1 MALCM
6 LTASDELAQHVG
18 TEHHTRLACFFL
30 DLVSTDAVAQNT
42 SLRAAH
48 VESSQTKS
56 PLINE
61 LPAHA
66 TRRAC
71 VRLCR

>member
-18 TEHHTRLACFFL
+18 TEHHTRLACLLIYLFP
-30 DLVSTDAVAQNT
+30 TNAVAQDT
-42 SLRAAH
+42 SLCAAH

-56 PLINE
+56 PLINA